1 MSIELYGTEALGGLV
16 LRFVRGVARR
26 LGLSEGLSLLFFL
39 AGAFICILGFTIYD
53 SFALD
58 ARLKNHRHAAFQQM
72 VGGLGMGA
80 IQSPRW
86 CLHAFDPRTESICYA
101 TAYPV
106 PGSYGYCPYDT
117 TLVTGFGELSKR
129 THFLVI
135 GAPRGKND
143 G

>member
-16 LRFVRGVARR
+16 LGLVRRVSRR
-26 LGLSEGLSLLFFL
+26 LGLSEGVSLLLFL
-39 AGAFICILGFTIYD
+39 AVAFIGILGFMIYD
-53 SFALD
+53 SFAFN
-58 ARLKNHRHAAFQQM
+58 ARLKNPRHTAFQQM

-80 IQSPRW
+80 IQSPKW

-101 TAYPV
+101 AAYPV

-117 TLVTGFGELSKR
+117 TVVTGFGELSKR
-129 THFLVI
+129 TNFMVL
-135 GAPRGKND
+135 GAPRRKND

>member
-1 MSIELYGTEALGGLV
+1 MSIELYGTEALGHLV

-39 AGAFICILGFTIYD
+39 AGALICILGFTIYD

-58 ARLKNHRHAAFQQM
+58 ARLKNHRHTSFQQM

-80 IQSPRW
+80 IQSPKW

-106 PGSYGYCPYDT
+106 PGSYAYCPYDT
-117 TLVTGFGELSKR
+117 TVVTGFGELSKR

-135 GAPRGKND
+135 EVSRGKED

>member
-1 MSIELYGTEALGGLV
+1 MSIELYGTEALGRLV
-16 LRFVRGVARR
+16 LRFARGVARR
-26 LGLSEGLSLLFFL
+26 LGISEGLSLLFFL

-58 ARLKNHRHAAFQQM
+58 ARLKNHRHTAFQQM
-72 VGGLGMGA
+72 VGGLGIGA
-80 IQSPRW
+80 IQSPKW

-106 PGSYGYCPYDT
+106 PGSYAYCPYDT
-117 TLVTGFGELSKR
+117 TVVTGFGELSKR

-135 GAPRGKND
+135 GVSRGKDD